1 MQKCI
6 DRKSGFTGLAIA
18 DDKLT
23 LASSDRNKAV
33 DRFITGLERAVNGFS
48 FDNAVSFFLNLAIF
62 FGEYRTFAVNWLSK
76 SVYDSTDHGFANR
89 NGNDFSGAADFITL
103 NDFAV
108 VAEKYAAYVV
118 FLKVLDHSVN
128 LAGEFDK
135 LACHCVVKSMNPCD
149 TVADLNNCS
158 ELGSCKA
165 AFIISDLFFDQFVDF
180 IGSEIH

>member
-1 MQKCI
+1 M
-6 DRKSGFTGLAIA
+6 
-18 DDKLT
+18 
-23 LASSDRNKAV
+23 
-33 DRFITGLERAVNGFS
+33 
-48 FDNAVSFFLNLAIF
+48 SFFLNLAIF
-62 FGEYRTFAVNWLSK
+62 FGEYRTFAVNGLSK